1 MNPPQPGPLP
11 TRALPEWLSL
21 AGGVAIVTGGGTHLG
36 LAMAM
41 QKHGRLDVMVCNAG
55 GGVGTAMAPHIP
67 VADLQATLHQNVTTT
82 LVCAQSAARAM
93 MARKRGAI
101 ITIGSLH
108 ATLGSDPRLYAP
120 GYRRSTQSYHA
131 AKGAI
136 LNLTRALACELAQY
150 DITVNCLS
158 PGQIPKPELNAFT
171 RENFRNMVPL
181 GRLGEP
187 RDLKGAVALFAS
199 PAGRW
204 ITGQN
209 LTVDGGSDRR
219 QPISADLRELGGG
232 QQAAAA
238 TWPFDQHTRS
248 RLRHDVA
255 VGATDR
261 SAADMVDTVTDV
273 QGRLLGNEKRLQ
285 ENQNTHDSLAMT
297 EKR

>member
-1 MNPPQPGPLP
+1 MTQTKNPQADASASARSQP
-11 TRALPEWLSL
+11 RALPDWLSL
-21 AGGVAIVTGGGTHLG
+21 HGQTAVVTGGGTHLG
-36 LAMAM
+36 LGMATALAELGASVHLLGRRADVVQAAADALLARGLAAHAICADAADEAGM
-41 QKHGRLDVMVCNAG
+41 EQVVQDIVRQHGHVDIMVCNAG
-55 GGVGTAMAPHIP
+55 GGVGTAMAPHIA
-67 VADLQATLHQNVTTT
+67 VQDLDATMRQNLTTT

-93 MARKRGAI
+93 MARRRGAI

-120 GYRRSTQSYHA
+120 GYKRSTQSYHA

-150 DITVNCLS
+150 DITVNCIS

-187 RDLKGAVALFAS
+187 KDLNGAVALFAS

-209 LTVDGGSDRR
+209 LTVDGGW
-219 QPISADLRELGGG
+219 SA
-232 QQAAAA
+232 
-238 TWPFDQHTRS
+238 W
-248 RLRHDVA
+248 
-255 VGATDR
+255 
-261 SAADMVDTVTDV
+261 
-273 QGRLLGNEKRLQ
+273 
-285 ENQNTHDSLAMT
+285 
-297 EKR
+297 